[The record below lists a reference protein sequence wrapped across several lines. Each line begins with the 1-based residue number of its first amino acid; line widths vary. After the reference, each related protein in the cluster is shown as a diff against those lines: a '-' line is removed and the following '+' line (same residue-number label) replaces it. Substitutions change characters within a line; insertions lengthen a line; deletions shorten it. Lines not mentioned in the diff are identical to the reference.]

1 MPNASNG
8 PASHLNPAANATVTG
23 RRDCTGIPLSIGDT
37 VEFLDAGQMQILA
50 FDGQNRFVYEEN
62 GTRRTFPCVAVTLL
76 GV

>member
-8 PASHLNPAANATVTG
+8 LASHLNPAANAPVTG

-37 VEFLDAGQMQILA
+37 VEFLDAGQMKILA
-50 FDGQNRFVYEEN
+50 FEGQDRFVYEEN
-62 GTRRTFPCVAVTLL
+62 GARRTFPCVAVILL